1 MQASSALNVLGG
13 AVNHTV
19 VISPCSSCKNHRL
32 SYTDEGYWP
41 CPRKV
46 WEERHKNRT
55 DVNAVPDY
63 LVETDSED
71 NTFRNPVYA
80 EKLKM
85 VLVWTANLAQNSG
98 LYLPGQTALA
108 TPDILD
114 PKFNSAYIKC
124 NELPSL
130 LMETEAAYYQA
141 GAYKE
146 GELAINF
153 GVQPFQYHSSLQ
165 PTMVSGFVKRVDLMF
180 QQGFQTLDDDVIV
193 SGM

>member
-1 MQASSALNVLGG
+1 MAPSPLNVIGG
-13 AVNHTV
+13 ENNHAV

-46 WEERHKNRT
+46 WEERYKNRN
-55 DVNAVPDY
+55 DENAVPDY
-63 LVETDSED
+63 LIESGSKD
-71 NTFRNPVYA
+71 NTYRNPVYA
-80 EKLKM
+80 EKHKM
-85 VLVWTANLAQNSG
+85 ALVWTANLAQNSG
-98 LYLPGQTALA
+98 IYTPGRSALV

-114 PKFNSAYIKC
+114 PNFDSTYIKC
-124 NELPSL
+124 NDLPSL
-130 LMETEAAYYQA
+130 LMETEAAYYQG

-153 GVQPFQYHSSLQ
+153 GIQPFQYLSSLQ
-165 PTMVSGFVKRVDLMF
+165 PVMIRGFVKRVDLMF
-180 QQGFQTLDDDVIV
+180 QQGFQTLDDDVII